1 MNTTSR
7 LCVLGCFVIALS
19 WWLATPVAAAVS
31 KDNRARAAKKACLS
45 GDYAKGVGLLA
56 ELYVDTNDP
65 MFIFNQGRCFEQ
77 NGRYEDAVTRFRE
90 YQRKLVDAGRASD
103 PEADRHVTE
112 CSAMLE
118 KQKASNLQGRS
129 SATSAEV
136 NVAPSTEGVARD
148 ATKAPP
154 SASPPAPTY
163 SPEVALE
170 KSLPQSPVPAA
181 PATVPGGGEHPL
193 PPEDASMPIQKE
205 LGYGAGALGIL
216 GLGTGLAAYLLAR
229 SYLDDASG
237 QGCTGSSCEGPG
249 RSQYESAQTAL
260 LVCNI
265 AAVSGGILLVG
276 GLVLVL
282 TSPSPSHAPRSVA
295 LVPVMGP
302 GMGQLALVGRF

>member
-1 MNTTSR
+1 
-7 LCVLGCFVIALS
+7 VLGCFVIALS
-19 WWLATPVAAAVS
+19 WSLAAPAAAAAA
-31 KDNRARAAKKACLS
+31 KDSRQRAAKTACLS

-103 PEADRHVTE
+103 PEADRHVAE

-118 KQKASNLQGRS
+118 KQKASNPHAAS
-129 SATSAEV
+129 SATSA
-136 NVAPSTEGVARD
+136 EGVARD
-148 ATKAPP
+148 ATQAPP
-154 SASPPAPTY
+154 PATPPVPARVPAGAFEKSPPPAP
-163 SPEVALE
+163 V
-170 KSLPQSPVPAA
+170 
-181 PATVPGGGEHPL
+181 TVPGGGGSPL
-193 PPEDASMPIQKE
+193 PPEDTSMPIQKE
-205 LGYGAGALGIL
+205 LGYGAGGLGIL
-216 GLGTGLAAYLLAR
+216 GLGTGLAAFLLAR
-229 SYLDDASG
+229 SYLDDANR
-237 QGCTGSSCEGPG
+237 QGCNNSSCEGPG
-249 RSQYESAQTAL
+249 RSQYENAQAAL
-260 LVCNI
+260 LASNI